1 MFWGVQARKLERGR
15 ILQFVIEV
23 NLEGGVL
30 LGGGLRHGSCR
41 RLRDVDLDI
50 VIIRLLGREELR
62 SGARIVIS
70 VLGTD
75 HIELKLRCV
84 VPVER
89 VGIVEHGLI
98 SIPYPDI
105 S

>member
-15 ILQFVIEV
+15 ILQFLIEV
-23 NLEGGVL
+23 HLEGGVL
-30 LGGGLRHGSCR
+30 LGDGLRHGSCR

-62 SGARIVIS
+62 SRARIVTS

-75 HIELKLRCV
+75 HI
-84 VPVER
+84 
-89 VGIVEHGLI
+89 
-98 SIPYPDI
+98 
-105 S
+105 